1 MSAPIIQGNYDEL
14 AVIERTFER
23 HADELNALQR
33 LMTGCL
39 DQLRRGAWRGEG
51 AQAFYDEMLDVV
63 LPALTRLRHAL
74 QESAAATRRV
84 VYTLSAAENDS
95 AQLFG

>member
-14 AVIERTFER
+14 AAIERTFER

-33 LMTGCL
+33 LMVGCL

-74 QESAAATRRV
+74 QESAATTRRV
-84 VYTLSAAENDS
+84 AYTLSAAENDS